1 MPTSGFEADER
12 ELRTLADEL
21 RRRYPETATDCVA
34 VVDVGRQCLYLI
46 EGGNLLKRYAVSTAA
61 RGVGQREGSFQT
73 PVGVFRVAEKF
84 GADAPVGMVFK
95 GRRAT
100 GEIAEIL
107 SDPHDPAENDL
118 VTTRILWLDGLQPGY
133 NRGGDVDTY
142 ARYIYI
148 HGTPE
153 EGRIG
158 SPASHGCVRMRNDE
172 VVDLFERLPQDSLV
186 CILPADAPLNEIPG
200 PRAEAVN
207 KQ

>member
-1 MPTSGFEADER
+1 MSGFEAGER
-12 ELRTLADEL
+12 ELHTLAEEL
-21 RRRYPETATDCVA
+21 RRRYPEIATDCVA
-34 VVDVGRQCLYLI
+34 VVDVGRQCLHLI
-46 EGGNLLKRYAVSTAA
+46 KGGKLLRHYRVSTAA

-73 PVGVFRVAEKF
+73 PLGVFRVAGKF
-84 GADAPVGMVFK
+84 GAEAPAGMVFK

-158 SPASHGCVRMRNDE
+158 MPVSHGCVRMRNDE
-172 VVDLFERLPQDSLV
+172 VVDLFERLPQGSLV
-186 CILPADAPLNEIPG
+186 CILPGDAPLSEIPG